1 MTEHDDFVIGDLAD
15 TEGGEDVRDA
25 DVESLAEEIFAPTDE
40 PEEIT
45 AEEASHTDIPAEP
58 TEVEDSH
65 LTVTVCDV
73 CLELNL
79 THSTSVIRCARCGQA
94 FCFHFASAVDVQYC
108 VNCLSDISVSKS
120 AITKTYEH
128 KNAQG
133 DTVFYRRRA
142 REIQIKGL
150 DWLFAQRKIVELSD
164 LELDLSIE
172 YHRNILS
179 LMCIEQEQRRTAKMH
194 RYANVKIHITPSV
207 IDVSHTT
214 TTTTVKKTRTVSK
227 TKAQEQLAALLKNMA
242 AKGMTMDKIAAML
255 KKA

>member
-1 MTEHDDFVIGDLAD
+1 MAEHDDFVIGDLAD
-15 TEGGEDVRDA
+15 TEGEEDARDA
-25 DVESLAEEIFAPTDE
+25 EAESPAEEIFAPTDE

-65 LTVTVCDV
+65 LTATVCDV

-79 THSTSVIRCARCGQA
+79 THPTSVITCARCGQP
-94 FCFHFASAVDVQYC
+94 FCFHFASTIDAQYC

-120 AITKTYEH
+120 VVTKTYEH
-128 KNAQG
+128 KNDQG
-133 DTVFYRRRA
+133 DIVFYRRRA
-142 REIQIKGL
+142 REIQISGL
-150 DWLFAQRKIVELSD
+150 DWLFAQRK
-164 LELDLSIE
+164 IE

-179 LMCIEQEQRRTAKMH
+179 LMCTEQEQRRTAKMH
-194 RYANVKIHITPSV
+194 RYAGVKIHLTPSV
-207 IDVSHTT
+207 TDVNHT

-227 TKAQEQLAALLKNMA
+227 TKAQEQIAALLKNMA

>member
-15 TEGGEDVRDA
+15 TEGGEDARDA
-25 DVESLAEEIFAPTDE
+25 DETQQELYPPSDE
-40 PEEIT
+40 AEEIT
-45 AEEASHTDIPAEP
+45 AEEASRTDIPAES
-58 TEVEDSH
+58 TEIEESH
-65 LTVTVCDV
+65 LTATVCDV

-79 THSTSVIRCARCGQA
+79 THPTSVITCARCDQA
-94 FCFHFASAVDVQYC
+94 FCFHFASTIDAQYC

-120 AITKTYEH
+120 VITKTYEH

-133 DTVFYRRRA
+133 NTVFYRRRA
-142 REIQIKGL
+142 REIQINGL

-179 LMCIEQEQRRTAKMH
+179 LMCIEQEQRRTVKMH
-194 RYANVKIHITPSV
+194 KYAGVKIHISTP
-207 IDVSHTT
+207 ITAGVSSS

-242 AKGMTMDKIAAML
+242 AKGMTMDKIAALL

>member
-1 MTEHDDFVIGDLAD
+1 MTEHKDFVIGDLAD
-15 TEGGEDVRDA
+15 TEGGEDARDA
-25 DVESLAEEIFAPTDE
+25 DEIRQELFPPTDE

-45 AEEASHTDIPAEP
+45 AEEALHTDIPVESA
-58 TEVEDSH
+58 EVEDSH
-65 LTVTVCDV
+65 LTATVCDC

-79 THSTSVIRCARCGQA
+79 THPTSAITCARCGQV
-94 FCFHFASAVDVQYC
+94 FCFHFASTIDAQYC
-108 VNCLSDISVSKS
+108 VNCLSDIAVSKS
-120 AITKTYEH
+120 VITKTYEH
-128 KNAQG
+128 RNAQG

-142 REIQIKGL
+142 REIQISGL
-150 DWLFAQRKIVELSD
+150 DWLFAQRKIVDLSD

-179 LMCIEQEQRRTAKMH
+179 LMCTEQEQRRTAKMH
-194 RYANVKIHITPSV
+194 RYAGVKIHLTPSV
-207 IDVSHTT
+207 TDVNHT

-227 TKAQEQLAALLKNMA
+227 TKAQEQIAALLKNMA

>member
-1 MTEHDDFVIGDLAD
+1 MAEHDDFVIGDLAD
-15 TEGGEDVRDA
+15 TEGEEDARDA
-25 DVESLAEEIFAPTDE
+25 EAESPAEEIFAPTDE

-45 AEEASHTDIPAEP
+45 AEEALHTDIPAEP
-58 TEVEDSH
+58 EESH
-65 LTVTVCDV
+65 LTATVCDV

-79 THSTSVIRCARCGQA
+79 THPTSVIRCARCGQP
-94 FCFHFASAVDVQYC
+94 FCFHFASTIDAQYC

-120 AITKTYEH
+120 VITKTYEH

-142 REIQIKGL
+142 REIQIKGM
-150 DWLFAQRKIVELSD
+150 DWLFAQRKIVDLSD
-164 LELDLSIE
+164 LELDLDIE

-179 LMCIEQEQRRTAKMH
+179 LMCTEQEQRRTAKMH
-194 RYANVKIHITPSV
+194 RYAGVKIPSAPAATGV
-207 IDVSHTT
+207 NQT

>member
-1 MTEHDDFVIGDLAD
+1 MIPYDPAFD
-15 TEGGEDVRDA
+15 
-25 DVESLAEEIFAPTDE
+25 ESDESEIESPAEEIFAPTDE

-45 AEEASHTDIPAEP
+45 AEEALQTDIPAEP
-58 TEVEDSH
+58 TEIEESH
-65 LTVTVCDV
+65 LTSTICDV

-79 THSTSVIRCARCGQA
+79 THPTSVIRCARCGQA
-94 FCFHFASAVDVQYC
+94 FCFHFASTIDAQYC
-108 VNCLSDISVSKS
+108 VNCMSDISVSKS
-120 AITKTYEH
+120 IITKTYEH
-128 KNAQG
+128 RNAQG

-142 REIQIKGL
+142 REIQINGL

-179 LMCIEQEQRRTAKMH
+179 LMCTEQEQRRTAKMH
-194 RYANVKIHITPSV
+194 RYAGVKIHLTPSV
-207 IDVSHTT
+207 ISVNNTT
-214 TTTTVKKTRTVSK
+214 ITTVKKTRTVSK
-227 TKAQEQLAALLKNMA
+227 TKAQEQLAALLKNMT

>member
-1 MTEHDDFVIGDLAD
+1 MAEHDDFVIGDLAD
-15 TEGGEDVRDA
+15 TEGEEDARDA
-25 DVESLAEEIFAPTDE
+25 EAESPAEEIFAPTDE

-65 LTVTVCDV
+65 LTATVCDV

-79 THSTSVIRCARCGQA
+79 THPTSVITCARCGQP
-94 FCFHFASAVDVQYC
+94 FCFHFASTIDAQYC

-120 AITKTYEH
+120 VVTKTYEH
-128 KNAQG
+128 KNDQG
-133 DTVFYRRRA
+133 DIVFYRRRA
-142 REIQIKGL
+142 REIQISGL
-150 DWLFAQRKIVELSD
+150 DWLFAQRKINELSD

-179 LMCIEQEQRRTAKMH
+179 LMCTEQEQRRTAKMH
-194 RYANVKIHITPSV
+194 RYAGVKIHLTPSV
-207 IDVSHTT
+207 TDVNHT

-227 TKAQEQLAALLKNMA
+227 TKAQEQIAALLKNMA

>member
-15 TEGGEDVRDA
+15 TEGGEDARDA
-25 DVESLAEEIFAPTDE
+25 DEIQQELFAPTDE

-58 TEVEDSH
+58 TEIEESH
-65 LTVTVCDV
+65 LTVTVCDC

-79 THSTSVIRCARCGQA
+79 THPTSVIRCARCGQA
-94 FCFHFASAVDVQYC
+94 FCFHFASTIDAQYC
-108 VNCLSDISVSKS
+108 VNCLSDIAVAKSV
-120 AITKTYEH
+120 ITKTYEH
-128 KNAQG
+128 KNAEGQ
-133 DTVFYRRRA
+133 TVFYRRRA
-142 REIQIKGL
+142 REIQISGL
-150 DWLFAQRKIVELSD
+150 DWLFAQRKIIELSD

-179 LMCIEQEQRRTAKMH
+179 LMCTEQEQRRTAKMH
-194 RYANVKIHITPSV
+194 RYAGMKIHLTPSTTGV
-207 IDVSHTT
+207 NHT

-227 TKAQEQLAALLKNMA
+227 TKAQEQIAALLKNMA
-242 AKGMTMDKIAAML
+242 AKGMTMDKIAALL